1 MANPSALGFRP
12 VKYMNGSPWMG
23 QANVYA
29 VATNCTTAIGWGDP
43 VVMTGGALTYGETS
57 LKEITRATATNTSI
71 AGVAVGLEI
80 TAPGLSNGRSP
91 NLDLPVYVPASGT
104 GKVVAIRVVDD
115 IDVLFEAQ
123 TSVTTTFAAASL
135 NQNSPMILAATNT
148 VTGVSASYLDEAN
161 VATTTTF
168 PWRIV
173 DIANRPDNPSDT
185 NQKVLV
191 RINASQVYSVTGI

>member
-1 MANPSALGFRP
+1 MANPSNLGFRP

-43 VVMTGGALTYGETS
+43 VIMTGGALSYGDTS
-57 LKEITRATATNTSI
+57 YREVTRATATNTSI
-71 AGVAVGLEI
+71 AGVAIGLEI
-80 TAPGLSNGRSP
+80 TAPGLSRGRSP
-91 NLDLPVYVPASGT
+91 NLDLPVYVAAGGSGS
-104 GKVVAIRVVDD
+104 VQLIRVIDD
-115 IDVLFEAQ
+115 PDVLFEAQ
-123 TSVTTTFAAASL
+123 TSVTTTFAAAGL
-135 NQNSPMILAATNT
+135 NLNSPMILAATNT
-148 VTGVSASYLDEAN
+148 ITGVSASYLDEAN
-161 VATTTTF
+161 AATTATF

-191 RINASQVYSVTGI
+191 RINASQVYSTTGI

>member
-43 VVMTGGALTYGETS
+43 VVMSGAGLSYGETS
-57 LKEITRATATNTSI
+57 YREVTRATATNTSI
-71 AGVAVGLEI
+71 AGVCVGLEI
-80 TAPGLSNGRSP
+80 NAPGLSNGRSP
-91 NLDLPVYVPASGT
+91 NLDIPVYVAAGGN
-104 GKVVAIRVVDD
+104 GKVQLIRVVDD
-115 IDVLFEAQ
+115 PDVLFEAQ
-123 TSVTTTFAAASL
+123 TSVTTTFSAASL
-135 NQNSPMILAATNT
+135 NLNSPMILAATST

-161 VATTTTF
+161 AAVTATF

-191 RINASQVYSVTGI
+191 RINASQVYSTTGI

>member
-1 MANPSALGFRP
+1 MANPSNLGFRP

-43 VVMTGGALTYGETS
+43 VVMTGGALSYGETS
-57 LKEITRATATNTSI
+57 YKEVTRALVTNTSI
-71 AGVAVGLEI
+71 AGVMVGIEVSP
-80 TAPGLSNGRSP
+80 PGMSRGQTP
-91 NLDLPVYVPASGT
+91 NLDTPVYVKAG
-104 GKVVAIRVVDD
+104 GNGNVQLIRVVDD

-135 NQNSPMILAATNT
+135 NLNSPMILAATNT
-148 VTGVSASYLDEAN
+148 ITGVSASYLDEAN
-161 VATTTTF
+161 AATTATF
-168 PWRIV
+168 PWKVV

-191 RINASQVYSVTGI
+191 RINASQAYSTTGI